1 MRPQLF
7 QLLDIEATACAD
19 FLPQPPLLLLFGLLC
34 ILRLLGF
41 AHGFGCSLLDLS
53 AALLELSFFLF
64 FEPALFLLLLAFLL
78 CQFIGGSFLLLF
90 EIPVRLA
97 LHDCDIE
104 GAALDLDGALAF
116 ANEDMHHKVAH
127 FLRRDLELNQAVIS
141 SAHSRCGI
149 EPVRDS
155 IAFCRLVILVT

>member
-19 FLPQPPLLLLFGLLC
+19 LLPQPPLLLLFSLLG

-41 AHGFGCSLLDLS
+41 AHGLGCSLLDFP

-78 CQFIGGSFLLLF
+78 CQFIGGGFLLLF

-97 LHDCDIE
+97 LHDCHIE
-104 GAALDLDGALAF
+104 GAALDFNGALAF
-116 ANEDMHHKVAH
+116 ADEDMHHKVAH
-127 FLRRDLELNQAVIS
+127 FLRSDLELNQAVIS
-141 SAHSRCGI
+141 SAHSRCGV
-149 EPVRDS
+149 EPVGDS
-155 IAFCRLVILVT
+155 IALCRLVILVT